1 MDRLT
6 KMASKCVAQENLGGR
21 KSLLLRCGDCVRVIL
36 SFLLV
41 ELYHMQDVIP
51 ILLTV
56 YTTKALRW
64 VETLT

>member
-1 MDRLT
+1 MDWLT
-6 KMASKCVAQENLGGR
+6 KMTYEWHKKIWEEDKSFFWDVAIVYGA
-21 KSLLLRCGDCVRVIL
+21 IL